1 MNKNHKRT
9 NSRKTTKNRKVFGQW
24 LFFIAIALFALLIVR
39 FSYIAIFKDVKNV
52 NLKERTEHL
61 YTQKQV
67 IQAKRGTIYDAS
79 GKAVAEDSKT
89 YSMYAVVDHSQKSV
103 NGKPLYV
110 TNKKKTARILAKY
123 LPISEQKA
131 LKILTPTKSNT
142 FQVEFG
148 SAGNN
153 ISINTKQKIAAYHLS
168 GINFVSSPSREYP
181 DDDFAS
187 QIVGLAQS
195 KTSKKSGNTTL
206 VGQMG
211 IEQVF
216 NKQLSGQ
223 NGVKKA
229 KQDTSGYQIA
239 NTEQTAK
246 KAKNGDNIYTTF
258 DRQLQTLLEDRV
270 SAAVSASHPESFNA
284 VLMNAKTGAIV
295 AATQRPNY
303 KSTSSPVWRN
313 TLTQDAYE
321 PGSTM
326 KVFTISAAIDS
337 GNFNPN
343 AVYKSGVFKVG
354 DGQVTD
360 WNKAGWGY
368 ITYKEGFERSSN
380 VGMAYLEQTMGAS
393 TWKKYLTK
401 FGFLQKTN
409 VVGTT
414 GEVSGSSPFSG
425 ALEQANT
432 AFGQGITVNVM
443 QMMQA
448 FSAVANNGKM
458 LKPYFIK
465 KIVDPSTNQS
475 VKSYGKKVVGNPIS
489 AQTAKQVRKYMQGV
503 VYADDGTGS
512 KYQIDGYKIAGKT
525 GTAQIS
531 GSSGYEKG
539 SNSYVYSFVGM
550 APAKNPEYIM
560 YVTIKK
566 PQNTSSSAETY
577 LADVFNPVMKQA
589 LDSAKAANQKN
600 AGKVKL
606 VNYVGQETTTAQAAL
621 SKLGLGVTVIG
632 SGNKV
637 KQQSVKAGTY
647 VLAKSK
653 IFLITGGNVTIPN
666 LNGWSQADVNQYAK
680 LTGLDLTMSGSGYA
694 TSQSIKEGTQ
704 IKQHQQLR
712 VVFKQK

>member
-1 MNKNHKRT
+1 MSKHQKRT
-9 NSRKTTKNRKVFGQW
+9 NGNKTSKNRKVFGKW
-24 LFFIAIALFALLIVR
+24 LFFFAIALFLFLIAR
-39 FSYIAIFKDVKNV
+39 FSFIAIFQDVKNV
-52 NLKERTEHL
+52 NLKQRTEQL
-61 YTQKQV
+61 YTQKRV
-67 IQAKRGTIYDAS
+67 IQANRGKIYDAS
-79 GKAVAEDSKT
+79 GKAVAEDTQT
-89 YSMYAVVDHSQKSV
+89 YSIYAIVDHSQKSTS
-103 NGKPLYV
+103 GKPLYV
-110 TNKKKTARILAKY
+110 TNKKKTARILSQY
-123 LPISEQKA
+123 LSISQAKA
-131 LKILTPTKSNT
+131 LKILTPKNSNT

-153 ISINTKQKIAAYHLS
+153 ISINTKQKIAAQHLT
-168 GINFVSSPSREYP
+168 GINFVSAPSREYP
-181 DDDFAS
+181 DDFAS
-187 QIVGLAQS
+187 QLVGLAQPETNK
-195 KTSKKSGNTTL
+195 KTGQSTL

-216 NKQLSGQ
+216 NKQLAGH

-239 NTEQTAK
+239 NTQQTAK

-270 SAAVSASHPESFNA
+270 DAAQSTSQAEEFNA

-303 KSTSSPVWRN
+303 KSGSEQVWRN

-326 KVFTISAAIDS
+326 KVITMSAAIDS

-343 AVYKSGVFKVG
+343 GLYKSGVFQVG
-354 DGQVTD
+354 NGQVTD

-380 VGMAYLEQTMGAS
+380 VAMANLEQTMGAK

-401 FGFLQKTN
+401 FGFLQKVN
-409 VVGTT
+409 VVGTAD
-414 GEVSGSSPFSG
+414 EVTGSSPFSG

-465 KIVDPSTNQS
+465 KIVDPSTKQV
-475 VKSYGKKVVGNPIS
+475 VKSYGKKVVGKPIS
-489 AQTAKQVRKYMQGV
+489 SNTAKQVLKYMQGV
-503 VYADDGTGS
+503 VYSDDGTGS
-512 KYQIDGYKIAGKT
+512 KYKIKGYKIAGKT

-531 GSSGYEKG
+531 GSSGYETG
-539 SNSYVYSFVGM
+539 SNNYVYSFVGM
-550 APAKNPEYIM
+550 APAKNPEYVM

-566 PQNTSSSAETY
+566 PKNVTSSAEDY
-577 LADVFNPVMKQA
+577 LAAVFNPVMKQA
-589 LDSAKAANQKN
+589 LDGAKVAKQKN
-600 AGKVKL
+600 AGQVKVGNLIGRSSDSVQKQL
-606 VNYVGQETTTAQAAL
+606 TKQ
-621 SKLGLGVTVIG
+621 GLNVVVIG
-632 SGNKV
+632 DGTNV
-637 KQQSVKAGTY
+637 KQQSVKAGTS
-647 VLAKSK
+647 VIANSRV
-653 IFLITGGNVTIPN
+653 LITTGGKVSMPD
-666 LNGWSQADVNQYAK
+666 LKGWSQANVNEFAK
-680 LTGLDLTMSGSGYA
+680 LVDLRLQVKGSGFA
-694 TSQSIKEGTQ
+694 TSQSIKAGS
-704 IKQHQQLR
+704 QLQENQSLL
-712 VVFKQK
+712 VKFKQK

>member
-1 MNKNHKRT
+1 
-9 NSRKTTKNRKVFGQW
+9 
-24 LFFIAIALFALLIVR
+24 
-39 FSYIAIFKDVKNV
+39 
-52 NLKERTEHL
+52 
-61 YTQKQV
+61 
-67 IQAKRGTIYDAS
+67 
-79 GKAVAEDSKT
+79 
-89 YSMYAVVDHSQKSV
+89 
-103 NGKPLYV
+103 
-110 TNKKKTARILAKY
+110 
-123 LPISEQKA
+123 
-131 LKILTPTKSNT
+131 
-142 FQVEFG
+142 
-148 SAGNN
+148 
-153 ISINTKQKIAAYHLS
+153 
-168 GINFVSSPSREYP
+168 
-181 DDDFAS
+181 
-187 QIVGLAQS
+187 
-195 KTSKKSGNTTL
+195 
-206 VGQMG
+206 
-211 IEQVF
+211 
-216 NKQLSGQ
+216 
-223 NGVKKA
+223 
-229 KQDTSGYQIA
+229 
-239 NTEQTAK
+239 
-246 KAKNGDNIYTTF
+246 
-258 DRQLQTLLEDRV
+258 
-270 SAAVSASHPESFNA
+270 
-284 VLMNAKTGAIV
+284 MNAKTGAIV

-606 VNYVGQETTTAQAAL
+606 GNYVGQETTTAQAAL

-680 LTGLDLTMSGSGYA
+680 LTGLDLTVSGSGYA